1 MFAGGDV
8 TEYVVGWDAYAAAR
22 DRPWAKGARI
32 QMLFED
38 MTRGVDPDAPGAMK
52 QSGFEPAP
60 GAAPNAE
67 EKGEGPGPGPG
78 PAEPAAGDAASPA
91 GAGTTLG
98 AASEASGK
106 EEPEPEPGGK
116 ESKPGVLKAPNGA
129 ELFIGTV
136 SRVKGGDD
144 PWENTQ
150 VVFDSDP
157 AQEEP
162 MWVCPWEIELAPEEY
177 QPKGDPEYRPFGG
190 QGAEKSAIEEDPR
203 SEADQRKVDSGVKIA
218 ERLGWPNGVPAAR
231 AEFQTWREAAY
242 GGQRVPRAPTFCGS
256 ELDLYRVLVEAM
268 CLGGYDLVTEEKR
281 WKQIART
288 LGKDLTTQTSA
299 SFALRNYYQRCLL
312 DFEKWL
318 WDNAETLGP
327 RPDSFDPQT
336 KQTDAEEADGERG
349 GEEGEEGAATSE
361 EDSPGEKKP
370 PPASTEEEEEEEEED
385 KEDKEGEEEFDP
397 DAESDEGEPDDD
409 SDDED
414 FAVGPASAGKRKRD
428 DDDESD

>member
-1 MFAGGDV
+1 LVAATKLGVAGGARLVSVALAGLDRDPERLTLTQFLAATPTATHKGVLAVSTPGTVVALIRKGMRLTRERYVADPYPEAWVPMKELRPAERCVVRAAAFRGYRAPPPEFPGVSGTPPCVWLLLELLDPGMIVPHDRRTKLGRAASANAAAREGPRLVCAPMFAGGDV

-67 EKGEGPGPGPG
+67 EKGEGPGPG

-157 AQEEP
+157 AQE
-162 MWVCPWEIELAPEEY
+162 
-177 QPKGDPEYRPFGG
+177 
-190 QGAEKSAIEEDPR
+190 
-203 SEADQRKVDSGVKIA
+203 
-218 ERLGWPNGVPAAR
+218 
-231 AEFQTWREAAY
+231 
-242 GGQRVPRAPTFCGS
+242 
-256 ELDLYRVLVEAM
+256 
-268 CLGGYDLVTEEKR
+268 
-281 WKQIART
+281 
-288 LGKDLTTQTSA
+288 
-299 SFALRNYYQRCLL
+299 
-312 DFEKWL
+312 
-318 WDNAETLGP
+318 
-327 RPDSFDPQT
+327 
-336 KQTDAEEADGERG
+336 
-349 GEEGEEGAATSE
+349 
-361 EDSPGEKKP
+361 
-370 PPASTEEEEEEEEED
+370 
-385 KEDKEGEEEFDP
+385 
-397 DAESDEGEPDDD
+397 
-409 SDDED
+409 
-414 FAVGPASAGKRKRD
+414 
-428 DDDESD
+428 